1 MSGPRWWPA
10 LLGTP
15 VSLRLGLA
23 LRHLPFTFVQSPKT
37 QFLKGLRFSKVQAS
51 SSSLWPTFQGQNA
64 LRESAHLGWGS

>member
-1 MSGPRWWPA
+1 MLAPLVASPPGHACLSPF
-10 LLGTP
+10 
-15 VSLRLGLA
+15 GLSP
-23 LRHLPFTFVQSPKT
+23 RHLPFTFVQSPKT